1 MTRCE
6 AKDGPDLAD
15 LIEAR
20 RRLEGHAACTPL
32 LESPHLNQA
41 CGARVLVKAEALQ
54 RTGSFKF
61 RGAYNRISRLTAAQR
76 RHGVVAFS
84 SGNHAQGVAAAARLL
99 DVPALVV
106 MPASAPSIKQTA
118 TESLGA
124 ELVLFE
130 GTRPEL
136 EAHAEQLARARRAA
150 LVRPYD
156 DRHVIA
162 GQGTVGLE
170 VADQLAADGTTPDV
184 VLVPCSGGGLI
195 AGVALALRGSYP
207 DAEII
212 AVEPAGFD
220 DTGRSL
226 SAGKRLANRAG
237 GQSICDALLFPQPGA
252 LTFPLNARLL
262 SGAIA
267 VSDEAVARA
276 MVASFLHLKLV
287 TEPSG
292 AIALAACL
300 SGAARCRD
308 KTVVVVASGGN
319 VEPSLF
325 RQVLRSHAP

>member
-1 MTRCE
+1 MR
-6 AKDGPDLAD
+6 
-15 LIEAR
+15 
-20 RRLEGHAACTPL
+20 TPL
-32 LESPHLNQA
+32 LESPRLNEA

-76 RHGVVAFS
+76 RRGVVTFS

-99 DVPALVV
+99 DVPAVIV
-106 MPASAPSIKQTA
+106 MPASAPLIKQTA
-118 TESLGA
+118 TRSLGA

-136 EAHAEQLARARRAA
+136 EAHAVHLARARRAV

-170 VADQLAADGTTPDV
+170 VADQLAAEGTTPDA

-195 AGVALALRGSYP
+195 AGVALALRRDYP

-220 DTGRSL
+220 DTRRSL
-226 SAGKRLANRAG
+226 AAGKRLANRPG
-237 GQSICDALLFPQPGA
+237 GRSICDALLVPRPGA
-252 LTFPLNARLL
+252 ITFPLNARLL

-267 VSDEAVARA
+267 VADEAVAHA

-308 KTVVVVASGGN
+308 KTVVVVVSGGN
-319 VEPSLF
+319 VDPSLF
-325 RQVLRSHAP
+325 CQVLRSHAP